1 MCHLWFNEFK
11 SFLKL
16 IFLHSTFI
24 NDSLKSLN
32 QLIINC
38 LWQWN
43 YFYASLKTSAC
54 VWEHMHTKQKQ
65 TLVWNIS
72 CGHVMPFFMALNEL
86 CHHFIGLVW
95 LNSLVYVLYRD
106 LYMMFLLCCS
116 ISIKWNEP
124 LGKCKCVLFS
134 FGKRMPL
141 AVQIC
146 CFHVYVP
153 VGVWDCC
160 SILSVIKDLGRYVTS
175 RMWRKNIYYI

>member
-1 MCHLWFNEFK
+1 MAVKLFLCLTKNKCMCVG
-11 SFLKL
+11 
-16 IFLHSTFI
+16 T
-24 NDSLKSLN
+24 
-32 QLIINC
+32 
-38 LWQWN
+38 
-43 YFYASLKTSAC
+43 YAYEA
-54 VWEHMHTKQKQ
+54 EA
-65 TLVWNIS
+65 N
-72 CGHVMPFFMALNEL
+72 
-86 CHHFIGLVW
+86 IGLKYQLWTCYAFFYGFEWTLPSFHWFSMIKQFSVRE
-95 LNSLVYVLYRD
+95 YMLYRD

-146 CFHVYVP
+146 CFDVYVP

-175 RMWRKNIYYI
+175 RMWGKNIYYN